1 MPDRSASTARLN
13 DYFKFGYYNWS
24 TFNSSRKV
32 MLRSPIVVND
42 PTGSKYSATDL
53 RSYVQSN

>member
-1 MPDRSASTARLN
+1 LTN
-13 DYFKFGYYNWS
+13 YFKFGYYNWS